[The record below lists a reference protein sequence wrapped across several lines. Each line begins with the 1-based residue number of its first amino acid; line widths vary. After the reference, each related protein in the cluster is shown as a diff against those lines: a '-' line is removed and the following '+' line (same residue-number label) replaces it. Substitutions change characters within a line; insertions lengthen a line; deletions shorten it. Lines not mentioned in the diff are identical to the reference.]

1 MIVPIKFFG
10 CGFFS
15 FFMVKKNERFS
26 HIANG
31 ENLYCLIIIGTK
43 RKFLIHFPHLKF
55 PLIPENIHLIDS
67 NPTPLSP
74 RAPTQE
80 NFTITC
86 WLFLKIKKI
95 VYSTKGLL
103 KPNLPCNK
111 F

>member
-43 RKFLIHFPHLKF
+43 RKFLIHFPPPKF
-55 PLIPENIHLIDS
+55 PLIPENIRLIDS

-74 RAPTQE
+74 GAPTIG
-80 NFTITC
+80 NLTIKC
-86 WLFLKIKKI
+86 WLFLK
-95 VYSTKGLL
+95 
-103 KPNLPCNK
+103 
-111 F
+111 